1 MITLREF
8 MRRYGHR
15 SVRAIIYTSAILTL
29 LSLVAPWLWRAISIG
44 PTLVSDAGRQPREPE
59 TLQSVLQRPESDSLP
74 DDPIPSGRSRAVSS
88 VEWHPEPTEVAGQRD
103 DALTELQVEPI
114 LGEVMP
120 PVTER
125 IDLDPSLAEPPDRR
139 PAPKPPSLSEADEP
153 SDMPTPDDLEA
164 PLPRPIDRTPA
175 VVPPKSAGVWPHAEA
190 LQRQLLILAEESPI
204 DSAWTQRVKSQL
216 DALIAM
222 DSLASSQVPDVLSR
236 LAALAE
242 EAYSDRTPQPPTRQ
256 RTLRQRAAFAIAR
269 RVVIWEL
276 AYEAASAVEDERP
289 APVFNRAALNAA
301 LAEIDPLLR
310 SVAAGKSWRA
320 YLRLP
325 ELSALA
331 SGGGLPDAESRELMR
346 DVLRRLDSPR
356 LDQQQHD
363 FLSRP
368 PFCQLAESLRPS
380 AHDPVDLGGLLAAL
394 EEREAHDGSLISQ
407 QVAQMYQVLR
417 WSSDEKQVQLADAIN
432 DNYRNA
438 NVRVALSAELL
449 NRFIPPPQI
458 MAEPVVDTIRGADV
472 VGRSE
477 SVARLRIVL
486 LPDRLRWRLG
496 LEAHGNVASETESSK
511 GPARFWNDGLGAF
524 YARKEVTLDRRG
536 LAVARAH
543 ANADSEAF
551 LKDFETDFEGVPLLN
566 HVARAI
572 ARGQYESEQPAART
586 EISEKISQK
595 ASQRLDV
602 EVDQRVVQAEREFKQ
617 KLIAPLDRLNLEP
630 TPVDME
636 TTERRLIVRYRLAG
650 PHQLSAYTPRPQA
663 PGNSMV
669 SLQLHESMFNNTL
682 ENLKLA
688 DRRVD
693 LRTLYVEMLR
703 RFEAKEIKIPED
715 LPEDVTVHFAER
727 DPVRISCEEGRVKL
741 TIRLKE
747 LDHAERHTWKDFEV
761 HGYYRP
767 SDNQLEANLVRDGN
781 LELVGER
788 LKLGDQI
795 ALRGIFAKVLSRNRQ
810 LSIINKQLLARPQL
824 ADLQVTQFV
833 IQDGWIG
840 VALGPKSDNLRPAPA
855 PVVDAEEAE
864 VTRRPLRNLLHGL
877 R

>member
-1 MITLREF
+1 

-15 SVRAIIYTSAILTL
+15 SVRAIIYASAILTL

-44 PTLVSDAGRQPREPE
+44 PTLLGEIASEPREPT
-59 TLQSVLQRPESDSLP
+59 TLQSVLEARDSALSSADQTVATP
-74 DDPIPSGRSRAVSS
+74 PAKKPPSWQPA
-88 VEWHPEPTEVAGQRD
+88 PAEVIDQRD
-103 DALTELQVEPI
+103 AALNEFDVDPI

-139 PAPKPPSLSEADEP
+139 PQPKSQSP
-153 SDMPTPDDLEA
+153 SDVIEPDDMPMPDDLEA
-164 PLPRPIDRTPA
+164 PLPKPIDRTPA
-175 VVPPKSAGVWPHAEA
+175 VLPAKAAGVWPHAEA
-190 LQRQLLILAEESPI
+190 LERQLLILAEESPA
-204 DSAWTQRVKSQL
+204 DAAWTDRVKAQL
-216 DALIAM
+216 DALIAI

-242 EAYSDRTPQPPTRQ
+242 EAYGDRTPRPPTRQ
-256 RTLRQRAAFAIAR
+256 RTLQQRAAFAIAR
-269 RVVIWEL
+269 RVVVWEL
-276 AYEAASAVEDERP
+276 AYQAASAGQDERP
-289 APVFNRAALNAA
+289 APVFNRAALTTS
-301 LAEIDPLLR
+301 LAEIEPLLR
-310 SVAAGKSWRA
+310 GVPAGKSWRA

-325 ELSALA
+325 ELNELAA
-331 SGGGLPDAESRELMR
+331 SGELLDAEGRELVR

-356 LDQQQHD
+356 LDQQQHE

-368 PFCQLAESLRPS
+368 PFCHLAESLQPS

-407 QVAQMYQVLR
+407 QIAEMYQVLR
-417 WSSDEKQVQLADAIN
+417 WSSDMQQVQLAEAIN

-458 MAEPVVDTIRGADV
+458 MAEPVVDNIRGADV

-477 SVARLRIVL
+477 SVARLRIIL

-524 YARKEVTLDRRG
+524 NARKEVTLDRRG
-536 LAVARAH
+536 LAVAKAH
-543 ANADSEAF
+543 AYADSEAF
-551 LKDFETDFEGVPLLN
+551 LKDFETDFDPIPLLGTF
-566 HVARAI
+566 ARAI
-572 ARGQYESEQPAART
+572 ARGQYESEQPAARS
-586 EISEKISQK
+586 EISEKISQR
-595 ASQRLDV
+595 ASQRLDQ
-602 EVDQRVVQAEREFKQ
+602 EIDQRVVQAEREFKQ
-617 KLIAPLDRLNLEP
+617 KLITPLDRLNLEP

-688 DRRVD
+688 NRRVD

-703 RFEAKEIKIPED
+703 RFEAKEIKIPDD
-715 LPEDVTVHFAER
+715 LPEDVTVHFAET

-833 IQDGWIG
+833 IQDGWMG

-855 PVVDAEEAE
+855 PVTDTEEVE